1 MIKNVFLSSC
11 FLLSVAVFLLSNNGV
26 HAEAKDFSY
35 GEDVPSHIVET
46 TIFDFNQMKFITIS
60 PQAILT
66 RYWTSGWTTTGNPA
80 PAVAFFQSGAYRGWL
95 GKYREMPVSNGT
107 RGYYEGYFY
116 HHSLPLP
123 ILSKINFREGD
134 I

>member
-26 HAEAKDFSY
+26 HAEVSY

-46 TIFDFNQMKFITIS
+46 TIFDFDQMKFITIS

-95 GKYREMPVSNGT
+95 GKYREIPVSNGT

-123 ILSKINFREGD
+123 IPSKINFREGD

>member
-1 MIKNVFLSSC
+1 MFFLYSC
-11 FLLSVAVFLLSNNGV
+11 FLLSVAVLLSNNCV
-26 HAEAKDFSY
+26 HAEEKDFSY
-35 GEDVPSHIVET
+35 GEDAPSHIVET
-46 TIFDFNQMKFITIS
+46 TIFDFDQMKFITIS

-80 PAVAFFQSGAYRGWL
+80 PAVAFFQSGAYLGWL
-95 GKYREMPVSNGT
+95 GKYREMPLSNGT

-123 ILSKINFREGD
+123 IPSKINIRKE
-134 I
+134 II